1 MEDFAAFVGLSRPTV
16 SKFFKDPELVRATS
30 RLRIEAAIE
39 ASGFTPSLLASNLK
53 RDRTRILGIIVPTTI
68 DPFYM
73 ELVRCLEEI
82 ANRLGYFAFA
92 LSSNGETQL
101 ESEAIS
107 RLESL
112 NIAGAIVI
120 PVGASHRGGN
130 ARLNALEKRCPVV
143 YVDNLPYQ
151 GASLV
156 GTDNTQSIGV
166 MVEYL
171 CQTGHPP
178 CFLPMPYINQNA
190 FDRLAAYEDAMAKVR
205 EPARILEASDANS
218 WDFEKYGHES
228 AMQLSRQGMVGNTIL
243 CANDRIALGVLLAAW
258 ETGLSVGRGE
268 EADLRVAGHDD
279 HPFSR
284 YACPPLTTVSQDV
297 SQIAR
302 QAMNRLMATL
312 ESSVE
317 GGGCPLTGVSLL
329 PGKLVVRDSA

>member
-16 SKFFKDPELVRATS
+16 SKFFKDPGSVRASS
-30 RLRIEAAIE
+30 RERIETAIE
-39 ASGFTPSLLASNLK
+39 ATGFTPSLLASNLK
-53 RDRTRILGIIVPTTI
+53 RDRTRILGILVPTTI

-73 ELVRCLEEI
+73 ELVRSLEDI

-92 LSSNGETQL
+92 LSSNGEAQL

-120 PVGASHRGGN
+120 PVGVSHDGGN

-171 CQTGHPP
+171 CQTGEAP

-190 FDRLAAYEDAMAKVR
+190 FDRLAAYEEAMARMR

-228 AMQLSRQGMVGNTIL
+228 AMQLSRQGMRGSTLL

-258 ETGLSVGRGE
+258 ESGLSVGRGE

-297 SQIAR
+297 SRIAR
-302 QAMNRLMATL
+302 QAMHRLMGIL
-312 ESSVE
+312 EPGQADAES
-317 GGGCPLTGVSLL
+317 LFTGVTLL

>member
-1 MEDFAAFVGLSRPTV
+1 MEEFAAYVGLSRPTV
-16 SKFFKDPELVRATS
+16 SKFFKDPESVRASS
-30 RLRIEAAIE
+30 RERIESAIE
-39 ASGFTPSLLASNLK
+39 VTGFTPSLLASNLK
-53 RDRTRILGIIVPTTI
+53 RDRTRILGILVPTTI

-73 ELVRCLEEI
+73 ELVRSLEDI

-92 LSSNGETQL
+92 LSSNGDPQL

-120 PVGASHRGGN
+120 PVGTSHKGGN

-156 GTDNTQSIGV
+156 GTNNAQSIGV

-171 CQTGHPP
+171 CQTGEPP

-190 FDRLAAYEDAMAKVR
+190 FARLAAYEEAMAKMR
-205 EPARILEASDANS
+205 EPARIIAVSDTKS

-228 AMQLSRQGMVGNTIL
+228 AMQLSRQGLAGKTLL
-243 CANDRIALGVLLAAW
+243 CANDRVALGVLLAAW
-258 ETGLSVGRGE
+258 EFGLSVGRGE

-312 ESSVE
+312 ESSIE
-317 GGGCPLTGVSLL
+317 DGDCPLTGVSLL